1 MDLEGERG
9 KYRSDLCS
17 VTIIL
22 ILWVKRND
30 KSKSKKQ
37 KTNSSIRNHNL
48 CFSNYEI
55 SKENNMASL
64 RLDSHRNVTGTQV
77 VILKL

>member
-1 MDLEGERG
+1 MEGEKG

-17 VTIIL
+17 VMIIFV
-22 ILWVKRND
+22 LWVKRND

-37 KTNSSIRNHNL
+37 KTNSSIRNRNL

>member
-37 KTNSSIRNHNL
+37 KTNSSIRNRNL

>member
-1 MDLEGERG
+1 MEGEKG

-17 VTIIL
+17 VMIIL
-22 ILWVKRND
+22 VLWVKRND

-37 KTNSSIRNHNL
+37 KTNSSIRNRNL